1 MKQLTKDLYI
11 TYSNQKMR
19 EIKRYGDIGQFDR
32 VITLE
37 SMIVELFEKK
47 NFEIIIDEMIA
58 SSVIY
63 NIIVKNDIEY
73 FSYLDEDSLSL
84 KTIYDFIVRCRLNS
98 VEFDK
103 LLSGE
108 KLDAMVQIDKAY
120 QEYKIAHALV
130 DKADIESIVLEHWDR
145 SLFDEYDE
153 IYVDNFLVGDI
164 NFAKTKKQKELLKKL
179 SIYKKIKAP
188 SRPFIKAKII
198 QPNHEVFDNIDEVKT
213 AIKIARKLLEDGA
226 KSEDILIV
234 STNIKEYAP
243 LYKLFLDEYKMKGYS
258 SLGTP
263 LSSFYSSDKPEVQQ
277 AIYQYNSKIESVSL
291 LYKKFNITLNDNIKK
306 NIKDSI
312 VIHDERTGIEI
323 TESNQIV
330 GLTKSYKHIIFIGT
344 DINHF
349 PAKAND
355 NFLYSYEDD
364 VRYFSVNDYFK
375 SARTQLEELKRISEN
390 LYIITASYSGKRELT
405 PSILIDK
412 KFDGFIDISDIK
424 STNQLALESKTV
436 VPDEKT
442 KEFYESITL
451 DKFTK
456 FDGVGVD
463 GVKATHLSAS
473 QINKYISCPLSYL
486 YINKL
491 KLKAPNKKD
500 DGFDAME
507 KGSLMHLCYELFG
520 RYIKENSLTS
530 VDKDNLYTIMYNIS
544 NKAFASQQITINIYH
559 KLFFSELQAGLKDAR
574 SHGLLA
580 KFVDYYIKNA
590 KEFNYFQE
598 SEFEKEFALDSELQ
612 PYTLKNK
619 EDKNYFIKGFI
630 DRFDD
635 LGKIVNIVDYKSK
648 KITSNKGD
656 TAKQEEVDTQK
667 DIQLALYILYAKQA
681 YKGKTYD
688 AHLLS
693 FKGNEKGIKLA
704 TLSNSDTY
712 DDNYEKNLKKLIFD
726 IKEHIEN
733 GDFAFDNSDEKMC
746 EWCDIKSLCHQDI
759 LRK

>member
-1 MKQLTKDLYI
+1 M
-11 TYSNQKMR
+11 
-19 EIKRYGDIGQFDR
+19 
-32 VITLE
+32 
-37 SMIVELFEKK
+37 
-47 NFEIIIDEMIA
+47 
-58 SSVIY
+58 
-63 NIIVKNDIEY
+63 
-73 FSYLDEDSLSL
+73 
-84 KTIYDFIVRCRLNS
+84 
-98 VEFDK
+98 
-103 LLSGE
+103 
-108 KLDAMVQIDKAY
+108 
-120 QEYKIAHALV
+120 
-130 DKADIESIVLEHWDR
+130 SICH
-145 SLFDEYDE
+145 
-153 IYVDNFLVGDI
+153 
-164 NFAKTKKQKELLKKL
+164 
-179 SIYKKIKAP
+179 
-188 SRPFIKAKII
+188 
-198 QPNHEVFDNIDEVKT
+198 
-213 AIKIARKLLEDGA
+213 
-226 KSEDILIV
+226 
-234 STNIKEYAP
+234 
-243 LYKLFLDEYKMKGYS
+243 
-258 SLGTP
+258 
-263 LSSFYSSDKPEVQQ
+263 
-277 AIYQYNSKIESVSL
+277 
-291 LYKKFNITLNDNIKK
+291 KKFNITLNDNIKK

-375 SARTQLEELKRISEN
+375 SAKTQLEELKRISEN

-544 NKAFASQQITINIYH
+544 NKVFASQQITINIYH

-712 DDNYEKNLKKLIFD
+712 DDNYEKNVD
-726 IKEHIEN
+726 ICYN
-733 GDFAFDNSDEKMC
+733 DETYSVPYY
-746 EWCDIKSLCHQDI
+746 EVY
-759 LRK
+759 